1 MLHGHLS
8 SLTYLKSVIHFQ
20 TMPLFQAMTT
30 QAFQLKVLAD
40 LLSGSLKV
48 ACFVISEDG
57 ITLCQAD
64 NFDNTLIDLV
74 LNAGDFCPYVLKT
87 RKIFLGLNM
96 THLHKM
102 LKAVKKKD
110 SLQLT
115 VRTGDSDE
123 LEIEQIPPKD
133 GARVTTSFVKIIP
146 QQCVETDVPMGYGRP
161 VIVQSQDFHKMAKD
175 MQSIGSKI
183 RVIARDFYIRFECD
197 SGGGVL
203 KRHVTFGDPKYSA
216 RGSDS
221 DSDED
226 QEEVEDYC
234 QEFATDQFTRI
245 AKVAGLSTQ
254 MKIFFSTGLP
264 LKLVSPVGTMG
275 EIRIFIKSLE
285 QIAEE
290 QETVEGLDE

>member
-1 MLHGHLS
+1 
-8 SLTYLKSVIHFQ
+8 
-20 TMPLFQAMTT
+20 MPLFQAMTT

-64 NFDNTLIDLV
+64 NFENTLIDLS
-74 LNAGDFCPYVLKT
+74 LNAGDFCPYILKT
-87 RKIFLGLNM
+87 KKIFLGLNM

-115 VRTGDSDE
+115 VRNEESDE
-123 LEIEQIPPKD
+123 LEIEQIPPRD

-146 QQCVETDVPMGYGRP
+146 QQCVETEVPMGYGRP
-161 VIVQSQDFHKMAKD
+161 VIVQSQDLHKMCKD
-175 MQSIGSKI
+175 MQSIGSPII
-183 RVIARDFYIRFECD
+183 RVIAKDFCIRFECD

-203 KRHVTFGDPKYSA
+203 KRHVTFGDPKYSS
-216 RGSDS
+216 RDS
-221 DSDED
+221 DSEDED
-226 QEEVEDYC
+226 QEESDEYC
-234 QEFATDQFTRI
+234 QDFSTEQFTRI
-245 AKVAGLSTQ
+245 SKVAGLSTQ
-254 MKIFFSTGLP
+254 MKIFFSNGLP

-285 QIAEE
+285 QIA
-290 QETVEGLDE
+290 DEKDNVDD